1 MSKMSKLVALMAC
14 AAAALPFGVLAQEE
28 EAKTVGSVGVD
39 IASAYVLRGTT
50 LNEGFVAQPYMSA
63 EILSGLTAGVWAN
76 NDIDDN
82 DGAFKEG
89 EFSEVDLT
97 LTYAIPVEAINLSV
111 GYAEYTYP
119 GTAGGAEIVG
129 EGTNMTAAATRG
141 EADREV
147 IVTVGLPVLLTP
159 TLSAYY
165 GLGGALEENLYLEA
179 GVCHSIDLTDAVALG
194 LSAAVGYLSP
204 DKGED
209 GFSHANLGA
218 SLGFGP
224 VTAKVLYV
232 AQIDDDVLSD
242 EAHDVEVVGTLSLSK
257 AF

>member
-1 MSKMSKLVALMAC
+1 MSKMSKVVALMAC
-14 AAAALPFGVLAQEE
+14 AAAALPLGALAQE

-39 IASAYVLRGTT
+39 IASAYVFRGIT
-50 LNEGFVAQPYMSA
+50 LNEGVVVQPYMSA
-63 EILSGLTAGVWAN
+63 EILPGLTAGVWAN
-76 NDIDDN
+76 NDVDDN

-97 LTYAIPVEAINLSV
+97 LTYAIPVEAVNLSV

-119 GTAGGAEIVG
+119 GAGGAELDADG
-129 EGTNMTAAATRG
+129 AAVATRG

-147 IVTVGLPVLLTP
+147 FVTAGLPVLLTP

-165 GLGGALEENLYLEA
+165 GLGGLVDENVYLEA
-179 GVCHSIDLTDAVALG
+179 GVSHSMDLTDAVALG
-194 LSAAVGYLSP
+194 LSAAVGYAYP
-204 DKGED
+204 DVGED
-209 GFSHANLGA
+209 GFSHANLGV

-232 AQIDDDVLSD
+232 AQLDDEVLSD
-242 EAHDVEVVGTLSLSK
+242 EAYDVEVVGTLSLSK